1 MNGLG
6 MYLGLTVGYTPF
18 LDPCPVEVAWLWL
31 LFPVCLL
38 VAVGYKTIEMEDLK
52 KMPWEAVQFTGQIL
66 LLLVGAA
73 GVIWW
78 IAR

>member
-1 MNGLG
+1 MNELG
-6 MYLGLTVGYTPF
+6 MQLGLVLGYTPF
-18 LDPCPVEVAWLWL
+18 LDPFPVEVMWLWL

-38 VAVGYKTIEMEDLK
+38 VAIGYKTIEMEDLK

-73 GVIWW
+73 GLIWV